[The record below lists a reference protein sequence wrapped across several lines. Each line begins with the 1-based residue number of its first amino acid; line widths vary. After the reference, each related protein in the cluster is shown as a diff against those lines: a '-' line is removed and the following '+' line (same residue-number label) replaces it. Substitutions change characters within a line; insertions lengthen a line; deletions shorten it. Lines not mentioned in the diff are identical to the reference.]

1 MVYVQMFF
9 LKIFCPFSNKSLKIP
24 FMENILF
31 SIPLNFI
38 YLLKLSQLLYCIH
51 CIFQVLSYLIPFFIL
66 SKVNHLLSNFSS
78 SLKLPITVVLVNT
91 NPQIEPIS
99 CNFLFEHSSIL
110 FGYSYSENQTCSE
123 KSMAMAF
130 SRRMSKLKKVM

>member
-1 MVYVQMFF
+1 MFF

-38 YLLKLSQLLYCIH
+38 SLLKLSLYISSTV
-51 CIFQVLSYLIPFFIL
+51 ISNPFFIL

-110 FGYSYSENQTCSE
+110 FGYSYSENKTCSE

-130 SRRMSKLKKVM
+130 SRRMSKLEKVM